1 VLFRQEFLDG
11 IRTGRVTLAFR
22 RWRRPSVRSGGTL
35 LTPIGQLKI
44 ESVQPVTTEQ
54 ISEDDARRAG
64 FGSLEML
71 VSELRDRPEGT
82 LYRIVLGPLSP
93 DPRIALRES
102 LPAHGPPAD
111 ETVRR
116 LDRLDARAG
125 GGPWTVHVLEAV
137 DANPGLRA
145 GTLCKRV
152 GQEKEPFKINV
163 RKLKNLGLI
172 ESLITGYRL
181 SPRGAAVLEHI
192 RSTRRNLFGGPSA
205 GGRSRRRPRDP

>member
-35 LTPIGQLKI
+35 LTPVGQLQI
-44 ESVQPVTTEQ
+44 ESVDSVTTEQ

-64 FGSLEML
+64 YASLEML
-71 VSELRDRPEGT
+71 LSELRGRPEGA
-82 LYRIVLGPLSP
+82 LYRIVLGPLAP

-102 LPAHGPPAD
+102 LPERGPDAD

-125 GGPWTVHVLEAV
+125 GHPWALRVLEAV
-137 DANPGLRA
+137 HAHPGLRA

-181 SPRGAAVLEHI
+181 STRGAALLEHI
-192 RSTRRNLFGGPSA
+192 RSTRR
-205 GGRSRRRPRDP
+205 DP

>member
-22 RWRRPSVRSGGTL
+22 RWQRPSVRSGGTL
-35 LTPIGQLKI
+35 LTPIGQLRI
-44 ESVQPVTTEQ
+44 ESVQPVAIGQ
-54 ISEDDARRAG
+54 ISEDEAQRAG
-64 FGSLEML
+64 YRSLEML
-71 VSELRDRPEGT
+71 RSELRERPEGT

-102 LPAHGPPAD
+102 LPARDRDAD
-111 ETVRR
+111 EIVRS

-125 GGPWTVHVLEAV
+125 GHPWTLRVLEAV
-137 DANPGLRA
+137 DAHPGLRA

-152 GQEKEPFKINV
+152 GQEKEPFKISV
-163 RKLKNLGLI
+163 RKLKNLGLV

-181 SPRGAAVLEHI
+181 SPRGMAVLEHI
-192 RSTRRNLFGGPSA
+192 RSTRR
-205 GGRSRRRPRDP
+205 DP